1 MPRAQHPAMV
11 EADSKKEGA
20 VGMALR
26 LIRRKTAVVLFL
38 VSSLAALP
46 ASAQEWQPELT
57 DQMLRDYDCEVAFL
71 SQVAERT
78 VNGDLIV
85 LAKVHCIDK
94 RTFDAYRDSA
104 FGPFE
109 IHPCENPNNRVC

>member
-1 MPRAQHPAMV
+1 MPKAQHPAKV
-11 EADSKKEGA
+11 VAVSKKEGA
-20 VGMALR
+20 LSMALR
-26 LIRRKTAVVLFL
+26 LNRRKAALVLFL
-38 VSSLAALP
+38 ASSLAASP

-57 DQMLRDYDCEVAFL
+57 DQMLRDHDCEVAFL
-71 SQVAERT
+71 SQVAERN

-85 LAKVHCIDK
+85 LAKVHCVDK
-94 RTFDAYRDSA
+94 RTFDAYRNSA